1 MKRPIAVLIGLA
13 MLASADA
20 VLAREGARGG
30 GQGTGRQ
37 ASGAFAG
44 AQPAHQRARPGVRHG
59 GHHHVRPIGVVHP
72 WWWRHHHGHHGH
84 HHSSTVVVTAPF
96 FYPVYTPVP
105 VPVYVEQ
112 SSQVY
117 YYCPDYRDYYPN
129 VATCPSQ
136 WMQVIPGAVRT
147 AN

>member
-1 MKRPIAVLIGLA
+1 MKRPIAILMGLA

-20 VLAREGARGG
+20 ALAQNGKGM
-30 GQGTGRQ
+30 GQGMSGGRH
-37 ASGAFAG
+37 AGGAFAG
-44 AQPAHQRARPGVRHG
+44 AHAGPGRPGFQHARPIVV
-59 GHHHVRPIGVVHP
+59 VRPG
-72 WWWRHHHGHHGH
+72 WWWHHPHGHHGH

-112 SSQVY
+112 SSEVR

-147 AN
+147 SN

>member
-1 MKRPIAVLIGLA
+1 MKRPIAILMGLA

-20 VLAREGARGG
+20 VLARDNARGG
-30 GQGTGRQ
+30 GQGVSVGRH
-37 ASGAFAG
+37 ASGGFAG
-44 AQPAHQRARPGVRHG
+44 AHARHQGGRPGVHHGRHHG
-59 GHHHVRPIGVVHP
+59 RPIVVIRP
-72 WWWRHHHGHHGH
+72 GWWWHHNHVVYG
-84 HHSSTVVVTAPF
+84 STVVVTAPV

-105 VPVYVEQ
+105 APVYVEQ
-112 SSQVY
+112 SSEVY

-147 AN
+147 TN

>member
-1 MKRPIAVLIGLA
+1 MKRPIAILMGLA

-20 VLAREGARGG
+20 VLAQNGRGM
-30 GQGTGRQ
+30 GQGTSGVRP
-37 ASGAFAG
+37 SGGAFAG
-44 AQPAHQRARPGVRHG
+44 AHAGPGRPGFHHGRARPIVV
-59 GHHHVRPIGVVHP
+59 VRPG
-72 WWWRHHHGHHGH
+72 WWWHGHHGH

-112 SSQVY
+112 SSEVR

-147 AN
+147 SN

>member
-1 MKRPIAVLIGLA
+1 MKRPIAILISLA

-20 VLAREGARGG
+20 VLARENGG
-30 GQGTGRQ
+30 GQG
-37 ASGAFAG
+37 ASGGRHAS
-44 AQPAHQRARPGVRHG
+44 AQARHQGGRPGVHH
-59 GHHHVRPIGVVHP
+59 GHHQGRPIVVVRPG
-72 WWWRHHHGHHGH
+72 WWWHRPGGHHGH
-84 HHSSTVVVTAPF
+84 HHSSTVVVAAPF

-112 SSQVY
+112 SSEVR

-136 WMQVIPGAVRT
+136 WMQVIPGAVGT
-147 AN
+147 TN